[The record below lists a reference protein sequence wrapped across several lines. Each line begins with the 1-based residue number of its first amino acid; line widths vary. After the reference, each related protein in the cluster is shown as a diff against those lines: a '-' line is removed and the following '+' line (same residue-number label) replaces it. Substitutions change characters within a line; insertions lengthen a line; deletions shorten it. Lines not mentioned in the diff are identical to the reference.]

1 MTALFPQNAGKA
13 LPLPHL
19 PTISGS
25 STLWLGDFCIND
37 LGMLVDYR
45 GKANELIVPTSING
59 ARVRHLGDQL
69 FQNEAS
75 VTRVTVPAGAYSI
88 GANTFAECA
97 ALREIVLPDSLQAIG
112 ANAFLG
118 ARSLESIT
126 IPANVTFVGSG
137 AFASCDAL
145 GEIIVAPGNS
155 CYASVGGALIDRTG
169 LPVAVAGIPDS
180 GDYAVPHGVSAIG
193 ASAFSGMENLRR
205 VIISEGVLS
214 IGSNAF
220 SGCSHLESITIPKSC
235 TSIDLTGVARSVT
248 LIVAPGS
255 AAEVYAMSR
264 GFPYEYILH

>member
-1 MTALFPQNAGKA
+1 MADLTALFPQNAGKA

-19 PTISGS
+19 PTVSGS
-25 STLWLGDFCIND
+25 SILWLGDFCIND

-45 GKANELIVPTSING
+45 GKANEL
-59 ARVRHLGDQL
+59 
-69 FQNEAS
+69 
-75 VTRVTVPAGAYSI
+75 
-88 GANTFAECA
+88 
-97 ALREIVLPDSLQAIG
+97 IVLPDSLQAIG

-137 AFASCDAL
+137 AFASCNAL

-169 LPVAVAGIPDS
+169 LLVAVAGIPDS

-205 VIISEGVLS
+205 VIISEGILS

-220 SGCSHLESITIPKSC
+220 SGCSHPESITIPESC
-235 TSIDLTGVARSVT
+235 TSIDLTGVAKSVT

-255 AAEVYAMSR
+255 AAEAYAMSR